1 MRNFDYLKQIEV
13 LRDLYQFCSA
23 AEEVQQTD
31 YDSCGWNCRKAL
43 EWLVRA
49 IYKLKHEPIGERDN
63 LYTLSTG
70 KPFTELIQ
78 DDDKLMMAC
87 HYIRKVGNVA
97 VHTGGIKERE
107 AYYTLLNTYNLTGAI
122 LLRLGVLAT
131 LAPFNK
137 DLIPKKPSPFIAPS
151 TNVPEASKAF
161 VESVPEEN
169 IKTPVKAAMPKDYSE
184 AETRRMFIDL
194 LLSEAGWEVL
204 NIENA
209 PMACKAGIEIYVEG
223 MPNTKEEGYC
233 DYVLYGKDCK
243 PLAVVE
249 AKRTSVEPEK
259 GKHQAELYADCLEKK
274 YGQRPVIYY
283 TNGFRTMIIDGL
295 GYPPRQV
302 MGFHTLDDLELMI
315 SRRGRQKMT
324 DLAIKDQITN
334 RDYQKMAI
342 RSVCDHL
349 NKMHRHGLIVM
360 ATGTGKTRVAISLCE
375 VLLRNK
381 WVKNVLFLADRTALV
396 RQACDSF
403 TELLPDYTTC
413 ILTGASDEEKGA
425 RLMFST
431 YQTMINYIDAEDK
444 EFSVGRFDLII
455 LDEAH
460 RSIFG
465 KYIAIFDY
473 FDSFLV
479 GLTATPRDEVEK
491 STFELFHLDGEPNF
505 EYSMAEAVKEGHLVD
520 YQPLSRTTQRLR
532 EGIKYNSLTEEE
544 KENLD
549 KVWEYEQMKRLMEK
563 GEVTPKTPRD
573 IERGELFKFIYN
585 IRTVDVVLQ
594 TLVNEGLK
602 IQSGNKI
609 GKTIIF
615 AYDHDHAQMIVDRFY
630 ELYPQFDP
638 DFCQLVDYSV
648 NYAQDLI
655 LKFKKRDKLPQIAV
669 SVDMLDTGIDVP
681 DILNLV
687 FFKPVYSSIK
697 YIQMI
702 GRGTR
707 LCPGIFD
714 DGSDKKE
721 FYIFDWCENFEYFKE
736 NKKGKVAAQGVTLAQ
751 RLFELKTDIAVILQ
765 HQKYQQED
773 FTKNLCQQLKDQ
785 LYEEVSMLNEKQI
798 NVRKVW
804 AVVDKWKKKDRWI
817 YISELDAL
825 EIKQKLAPLMM
836 VEDDNGG
843 KLRFDALM
851 LNIELS
857 AIDTDVRAT
866 KSKNKVTMIAKLL
879 QGKAT
884 IPAVKE
890 QMPLLEAVGNP
901 KFWDSATLDRL
912 EIVREALRE
921 LVYILLQ
928 DHGPDPRIH
937 VDVSDTYEEKG
948 DVEKPKLF
956 TDYRTR
962 ILDYLNEHRDHAV
975 IQKIFR
981 LEQLTIDDIKQL
993 EEICWKEL
1001 GSKEEY
1007 EAFVSKGDMLCG
1019 DKVAVFIRS
1028 IIGVDRKIAKER
1040 FSKFLSDNVLN
1051 SLQEEYINQ
1060 IIGYVCE
1067 NGDITPMTI
1076 ITNDSFEGIDKVFG
1090 VNMVS
1095 IKNYV
1100 EELHGVIVYKTGSG
1114 APVFVNNM
1122 WVDDSTQ
1129 IGRPHP
1135 NFDEEDH
1142 GLMAADERD
1151 PQA

>member
-1 MRNFDYLKQIEV
+1 MKNFDYLKQIAA
-13 LRDLYQFCSA
+13 LQDLYQFCNA
-23 AEEVQQTD
+23 AEEVQQSD

-43 EWLVRA
+43 EWIVRA
-49 IYKLKHEPIGERDN
+49 IYKLKHVPVGERDN

-70 KPFTELIQ
+70 KPFTELID

-107 AYYTLLNTYNLTGAI
+107 AYYTLLNTYNLVGGV
-122 LLRLGVLAT
+122 LLRLGVLKS

-137 DLIPKKPSPFIAPS
+137 DLIPKKPSPFVSP

-161 VESVPEEN
+161 VASVPEAN
-169 IKTPVKAAMPKDYSE
+169 IKNPVKAEMPKDYTE

-194 LLSEAGWEVL
+194 LLREAGWEVL
-204 NIENA
+204 AVENA

-249 AKRTSVEPEK
+249 AKRTSKAPEK

-302 MGFHTLDDLELMI
+302 MSFHTLDDLELMM

-324 DLAIKDQITN
+324 DLAIREDITN

-349 NKMHRHGLIVM
+349 NQMHRHGLIVM
-360 ATGTGKTRVAISLCE
+360 ATGTGKTRVAISLSE

-381 WVKNVLFLADRTALV
+381 WVKNILFLADRTALV
-396 RQACDSF
+396 RQACDAF

-413 ILTGASDEEKGA
+413 ILTGATDEEKGA

-431 YQTMINYIDAEDK
+431 YQTMINYIDAEEKD
-444 EFSVGRFDLII
+444 FSIGRFDLII

-465 KYIAIFDY
+465 KYTAIFDY

-491 STFELFHLDGEPNF
+491 STFELFHLDGAPNF
-505 EYSMAEAVKEGHLVD
+505 EYSMKEAVDEGHLVD
-520 YQPLSRTTQRLR
+520 YVPLSRTTRRMR
-532 EGIKYNSLTEEE
+532 EGIKYDSLTEEE
-544 KENLD
+544 KEQLD
-549 KVWEYEQMKRLMEK
+549 KAWEYEQAKKIFLD
-563 GEVTPKTPRD
+563 GGDAPKTPRD
-573 IERGELFKFIYN
+573 IEKGELFKYIYN
-585 IRTVDVVLQ
+585 VSTVDIVIQSLM
-594 TLVNEGLK
+594 NEGLK

-609 GKTIIF
+609 GKSIIF

-630 ELYPQFDP
+630 ELYPQFDA

-648 NYAQDLI
+648 KYAQDLI

-669 SVDMLDTGIDVP
+669 SVDMLDTGVDVP

-697 YIQMI
+697 YTQMV

-707 LCPGIFD
+707 LCPGIFE

-721 FYIFDWCENFEYFKE
+721 FYIFDWCENFEFFKE
-736 NKKGKVAAQGVTLAQ
+736 NKKGKVATQGITLAQ

-765 HQKYQQED
+765 HQKYQQEE
-773 FTKNLCQQLKDQ
+773 FTKNLCQQLKDA
-785 LYEEVSMLNEKQI
+785 LYEQVSQLNEQQI
-798 NVRKVW
+798 AVRKVW
-804 AVVDKWKKKDRWI
+804 ACVDKWKKKERWT
-817 YISELDAL
+817 YVSELDAL
-825 EIKQKLAPLMM
+825 EMKQKLAPLMM

-857 AIDTDVRAT
+857 TLEPEVKAT
-866 KSKNKVTMIAKLL
+866 NSKNKVTKIAQRL
-879 QGKAT
+879 QAKAT
-884 IPAVKE
+884 IPAVKVR
-890 QMPLLEAVGNP
+890 MPLLEEVGNP
-901 KFWDSATLDRL
+901 KFWASTSIDRL
-912 EIVREALRE
+912 ELVREALRE
-921 LVYILLQ
+921 LIYILLEN
-928 DHGPDPRIH
+928 HFPNERFFI
-937 VDVSDTYEEKG
+937 DVSDTVEQKDEEKP
-948 DVEKPKLF
+948 DMY

-962 ILDYLNEHRDHAV
+962 ILDYLNEHRDHDV
-975 IQKIFR
+975 IKKIYN
-981 LEQLTIDDIKQL
+981 LEQLTIDDTKQL

-1007 EAFVSKGDMLCG
+1007 EAYVNKGNMLCG
-1019 DKVAVFIRS
+1019 DKVAIFIRS
-1028 IIGVDRKIAKER
+1028 IIGIDRKIAKER

-1051 SLQEEYINQ
+1051 ATQEEYINQ

-1067 NGDITPMTI
+1067 NGDIEPMVI
-1076 ITNDSFEGIDKVFG
+1076 VTNDSFNGIVESFG
-1090 VNMVS
+1090 ANMVS

-1100 EELHGVIVYKTGSG
+1100 EELHILI
-1114 APVFVNNM
+1114 A
-1122 WVDDSTQ
+1122 
-1129 IGRPHP
+1129 
-1135 NFDEEDH
+1135 
-1142 GLMAADERD
+1142 
-1151 PQA
+1151 

>member
-1 MRNFDYLKQIEV
+1 MRNFDYLKQIDV
-13 LRDLYQFCSA
+13 LRDLYQFCNA
-23 AEEVQQTD
+23 AEEIQQTD

-43 EWLVRA
+43 EWIVRA
-49 IYKLKHEPIGERDN
+49 VYKLKHEPISERDN

-70 KPFTELIQ
+70 KPFTELI
-78 DDDKLMMAC
+78 DDDEKLMMAV
-87 HYIRKVGNVA
+87 HYVRKVGNIA
-97 VHTGGIKERE
+97 VHQGGITQRE
-107 AYYTLLNTYNLTGAI
+107 AYFTLLNTYNVVGGV
-122 LLRLGVLAT
+122 LLRLGVLET
-131 LAPFNK
+131 LAPFAK
-137 DLIPKKPSPFIAPS
+137 EL
-151 TNVPEASKAF
+151 VPTRPEPHLATPDIVPTATKAF

-169 IKTPVKAAMPKDYSE
+169 IKQPVKAAMPKDYTE

-194 LLSEAGWEVL
+194 LLREAGWEVL
-204 NIENA
+204 TKENS

-223 MPNTKEEGYC
+223 MPNNKEEGYC

-249 AKRTSVEPEK
+249 AKRSSVAPEK
-259 GKHQAELYADCLEKK
+259 GKHQAELYADCLERKF
-274 YGQRPVIYY
+274 GQRPVIYY

-315 SRRGRQKMT
+315 SRRGRSKMK
-324 DLAIKDQITN
+324 DLAIREDITN
-334 RDYQKMAI
+334 REYQKRAI

-349 NKMHRHGLIVM
+349 NDMHRHGLIVM

-396 RQACDSF
+396 TQANDSF
-403 TELLPDYTTC
+403 SELLPDYTTC
-413 ILTGASDEEKGA
+413 VLTGATDVEKNA

-444 EFSVGRFDLII
+444 EFSIGRFDLII

-465 KYIAIFDY
+465 KYTAIFDY

-479 GLTATPRDEVEK
+479 GLTATPRDEVDK
-491 STFELFHLDGEPNF
+491 STFEMFHLDSEPNF
-505 EYSMAEAVKEGHLVD
+505 EYSMKEAVAEGYLVD
-520 YQPLSRTTQRLR
+520 YVPISRTTQRMR
-532 EGIKYNSLTEEE
+532 EGIRYNTLTEEE
-544 KENLD
+544 REQLD
-549 KVWEYEQMKRLMEK
+549 KVWEFEQMKRLMEK
-563 GEVTPKTPRD
+563 GEYTPKTPRD
-573 IERGELFKFIYN
+573 IEKGELFKFIYN
-585 IRTVDVVLQ
+585 VRTVDIVIQSLM
-594 TLVNEGLK
+594 NEGLK
-602 IQSGNKI
+602 IQNGNKI
-609 GKTIIF
+609 GKSIIF
-615 AYDHDHAQMIVDRFY
+615 AYDHPHAQMIVDRFY

-648 NYAQDLI
+648 NYAQDII
-655 LKFKKRDKLPQIAV
+655 LKFKSRNKLPQIAV

-707 LCPGIFD
+707 LCEGIFD
-714 DGSDKKE
+714 DGSNKKE

-736 NKKGKVAAQGVTLAQ
+736 NKKGKVAPPTITLAQ
-751 RLFELKTDIAVILQ
+751 RLFELKVDIAVILQ
-765 HQKYQQED
+765 HQRYQQEE

-785 LYEEVSMLNEKQI
+785 LFEQISQLNDKQI
-798 NVRKVW
+798 AVRKVM
-804 AVVDKWKKKDRWI
+804 AAVDKWKNKERWT
-817 YISELDAL
+817 YVSELDAM
-825 EIKQKLAPLMM
+825 EMKQKLAPLMM

-843 KLRFDALM
+843 RLRFDALM

-857 AIDTDVRAT
+857 TIDDDITAT
-866 KSKNKVTMIAKLL
+866 RSKNKVMIIAKLL
-879 QGKAT
+879 QDKAT
-884 IPAVKE
+884 IPAVKA
-890 QMPLLEAVGNP
+890 QMPLLEEVANP
-901 KFWDSATLDRL
+901 KFWVGVSLDRL
-912 EIVREALRE
+912 ETVREAMRE
-921 LVYILLQ
+921 LVYILM
-928 DHGPDPRIH
+928 DNHITGRFPI
-937 VDVSDTYEEKG
+937 DVTDTYEQKEG
-948 DVEKPKLF
+948 EKPDVF
-956 TDYRTR
+956 IDYRTR

-981 LEQLTIDDIKQL
+981 LEQLTMNDVKQL

-1007 EAFVSKGDMLCG
+1007 EAYVNKGDMTCG
-1019 DKVAVFIRS
+1019 DEVAIFIRS
-1028 IIGVDRKIAKER
+1028 IIGVDRKIAKQR
-1040 FSKFLSDNVLN
+1040 FSRFLSDNVLN

-1095 IKNYV
+1095 IKDYV
-1100 EELHGVIVYKTGSG
+1100 NELHNVIIYKTGTG
-1114 APVFVNNM
+1114 DTMYV
-1122 WVDDSTQ
+1122 
-1129 IGRPHP
+1129 RL
-1135 NFDEEDH
+1135 EEEEP
-1142 GLMAADERD
+1142 GLRVAEDLQPPMPD
-1151 PQA
+1151 

>member
-1 MRNFDYLKQIEV
+1 MRNFDYLKQIDV
-13 LRDLYQFCSA
+13 LHDLYRFCSA

-43 EWLVRA
+43 EWMVRA
-49 IYKLKHEPIGERDN
+49 IYKLKNVPVGERDN

-70 KPFTELIQ
+70 KPFTDLIA

-97 VHTGGIKERE
+97 VHQGGIKEKE
-107 AYYTLLNTYNLTGAI
+107 AYYSLLNTYTLIGGI
-122 LLRLGVLAT
+122 LLRLGVLKT

-137 DLIPKKPSPFIAPS
+137 DLIPKKPSPFVAPA
-151 TNVPEASKAF
+151 TQIPEVPKAF
-161 VESVPEEN
+161 VESVPGEHIN
-169 IKTPVKAAMPKDYSE
+169 KPVKAEMPKDYSE
-184 AETRRMFIDL
+184 AETRSMFIDL
-194 LLSEAGWEVL
+194 LLAEAGWEVVAL
-204 NIENA
+204 ENS
-209 PMACKAGIEIYVEG
+209 PMACMAGVEIYVEG
-223 MPNTKEEGYC
+223 MPNNKLEGYC

-243 PLAVVE
+243 PLAVIE
-249 AKRTSVEPEK
+249 AKRTSVDPER

-274 YGQRPVIYY
+274 YKQRPVIYY

-315 SRRGRQKMT
+315 SRRGRSKMT
-324 DLAIKDQITN
+324 DLAIRDDITN

-349 NKMHRHGLIVM
+349 NQMHRHGLIVM

-381 WVKNVLFLADRTALV
+381 WAKNILFLADRTALV
-396 RQACDSF
+396 HQACDSF

-413 ILTGASDEEKGA
+413 ILTGATDEEKGA

-465 KYIAIFDY
+465 KYTAIFDY

-479 GLTATPRDEVEK
+479 GLTATPRDEVDK

-505 EYSMAEAVKEGHLVD
+505 EYSMDEAVKDGHLVD
-520 YQPLSRTTQRLR
+520 FVPISRTTTRMR
-532 EGIKYNSLTEEE
+532 EGIRYDSLTEEE
-544 KENLD
+544 KEQLD
-549 KVWEYEQMKRLMEK
+549 KAWEYEQAKRFLTE
-563 GEVTPKTPRD
+563 GVDTPKTPRD
-573 IERGELFKFIYN
+573 IEKRELFTYIYN
-585 IRTVDVVLQ
+585 KETVDIVIQSLM
-594 TLVNEGLK
+594 NEGLK

-609 GKTIIF
+609 GKSIIF

-630 ELYPQFDP
+630 ELYPQFDH

-648 NYAQDLI
+648 KYAQDLI

-669 SVDMLDTGIDVP
+669 SVDMLDTGVDVP

-697 YIQMI
+697 YTQMV

-721 FYIFDWCENFEYFKE
+721 FYIFDWCENFEFFKE
-736 NKKGKVAAQGVTLAQ
+736 NKKGKVTSVTMTLAE
-751 RLFELKTDIAVILQ
+751 RLFGLKTDIAVILQ
-765 HQKYQQED
+765 HQKYQQEE

-785 LYEEVSMLNEKQI
+785 LYEQVCQLNDKQI

-804 AVVDKWKKKDRWI
+804 AVVDKWKKKEVWE
-817 YISELDAL
+817 YVSELDAIEL
-825 EIKQKLAPLMM
+825 KQKIAPLIM
-836 VEDDNGG
+836 VEDDNHGCM
-843 KLRFDALM
+843 RFDALM

-857 AIDTDVRAT
+857 TLEPEINAT
-866 KSKNKVTMIAKLL
+866 RSKNKVTIMAQRLQAK
-879 QGKAT
+879 AS
-884 IPAVKE
+884 IPAVKVR
-890 QMPLLEAVGNP
+890 MPLLQEVANP
-901 KFWDSATLDRL
+901 KFWATATLDRL
-912 EIVREALRE
+912 ELVREALRE
-921 LVYILLQ
+921 LVYILLGTPHERFFI
-928 DHGPDPRIH
+928 DI
-937 VDVSDTYEEKG
+937 SDTLEEKEG
-948 DVEKPKLF
+948 VEKPRMQM
-956 TDYRTR
+956 DYRTR
-962 ILDYLNEHRDHAV
+962 ILEYLNEHRDHAV

-981 LEQLTIDDIKQL
+981 LEKLTIEDIKQL
-993 EEICWKEL
+993 ENICWKEL

-1007 EAFVSKGDMLCG
+1007 EDFVNKGDLLCG
-1019 DKVAVFIRS
+1019 DQVAIFIRS

-1040 FSKFLSDNVLN
+1040 FSKFLSDHVLN
-1051 SLQEEYINQ
+1051 SLQEEFINQ

-1076 ITNDSFEGIDKVFG
+1076 ITNDSFYGIGEAFG
-1090 VNMVS
+1090 ANMVS

-1100 EELHGVIVYKTGSG
+1100 EELHGLVV
-1114 APVFVNNM
+1114 
-1122 WVDDSTQ
+1122 
-1129 IGRPHP
+1129 
-1135 NFDEEDH
+1135 
-1142 GLMAADERD
+1142 
-1151 PQA
+1151 